1 MSNVCADPCSMAPDD
16 RGVMRLRIAGDPD
29 TAEWPYACTI
39 QNSDLQRDPTTGC
52 LWADPLM
59 RNTITAVQGDFFPG
73 LSLAGGANNTI
84 LGVANLTI
92 TNPDPCRAATALA
105 TVWMGWT
112 LDADFDP
119 ATTYGGFTL
128 SRQITGDS
136 VPVEGAFVET
146 YRNHIG
152 SRTTAEVRARTTVYI
167 PTIAAGGTATINLDM
182 RASNFQGSM
191 IWTRAQGR
199 ITALVT
205 SV

>member
-1 MSNVCADPCSMAPDD
+1 MAVCADPCIMAPDD
-16 RGVMRLRIAGDPD
+16 RGVMRLRIAGDPV
-29 TAEWPYACTI
+29 ASEWPYACTI
-39 QNSDLQRDPTTGC
+39 TNSNLRRDPTTGC
-52 LWADPLM
+52 MWVDPLTQ
-59 RNTITAVQGDFFPG
+59 NLVTAVEGDFFPG
-73 LSLAGGANNTI
+73 SALAGGAAVTI
-84 LGVANLTI
+84 SNVADLAI
-92 TNPDPCRAATALA
+92 TNPDPCRSATALA

-119 ATTYGGFTL
+119 ATTFGGFIL

-152 SRTTAEVRARTTVYI
+152 SRTTAEVRVRTTVYI
-167 PTIAAGGTATINLDM
+167 PSIAAGATANISLAL
-182 RASNFQGSM
+182 RAANFSGNM

>member
-1 MSNVCADPCSMAPDD
+1 MSNVCADPCSMSPDD

-29 TAEWPYACTI
+29 TSEWPYACLI
-39 QNSDLQRDPTTGC
+39 QNSNLRRDPTTGC
-52 LWADPLM
+52 LWADPLA
-59 RNTITAVQGDFFPG
+59 RNTITSVQGDFFPG
-73 LSLAGGANNTI
+73 SALTGGAPVTI
-84 LGVANLTI
+84 SDVVNLTI
-92 TNPDPCRAATALA
+92 TNPDPCRDATALA

-112 LDADFDP
+112 LDGDFDP
-119 ATTYGGFTL
+119 AATYGGFTL

-152 SRTTAEVRARTTVYI
+152 SRTTAEVRVRTTVYV
-167 PTIAAGGTATINLDM
+167 PSIAPGANASINLAL
-182 RASNFQGSM
+182 RAANFSGAM

-205 SV
+205 SI